1 MHNSLV
7 HLTNECSERKYELTI
22 IMAHVITSNE
32 PGHKVVNIDRGNIY
46 VLNDI
51 YIS

>member
-1 MHNSLV
+1 
-7 HLTNECSERKYELTI
+7 
-22 IMAHVITSNE
+22 MAHVITSYE
-32 PGHKVVNIDRGNIY
+32 RGHKVINIDRGNVY